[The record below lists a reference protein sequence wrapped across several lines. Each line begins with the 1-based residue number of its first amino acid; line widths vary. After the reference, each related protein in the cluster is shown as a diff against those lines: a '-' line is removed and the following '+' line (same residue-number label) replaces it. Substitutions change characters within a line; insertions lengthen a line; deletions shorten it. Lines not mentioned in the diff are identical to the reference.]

1 MKYVSHKVQIY
12 SQDFPYHTHTFDVKM
27 VVVVVYSQKVSKFAI
42 FLGRGM
48 KSGLSID
55 SEQQTWAGKPSA

>member
-1 MKYVSHKVQIY
+1 MR
-12 SQDFPYHTHTFDVKM
+12 M